1 MRIAPKTHH
10 LPTLQ
15 ATDESKKRNFRSR
28 DQSQNHE
35 EANDKRVLGGYKESV
50 VILAQVEVNTHLIA
64 QWSCSVQSCHTFNQ
78 PQIWKT
84 RSFISLEILLN
95 SDFIRSLKDKSRTSR
110 NFSPFPLTNNKRC
123 SSSISVL
130 NIRI

>member
-35 EANDKRVLGGYKESV
+35 EANNKRVLGGYKESV

-64 QWSCSVQSCHTFNQ
+64 QWSCSVAHLIAQ
-78 PQIWKT
+78 
-84 RSFISLEILLN
+84 
-95 SDFIRSLKDKSRTSR
+95 
-110 NFSPFPLTNNKRC
+110 
-123 SSSISVL
+123 
-130 NIRI
+130 